1 MQEKAM
7 GNWLEQVLKLL
18 STETG
23 SLTYHLVLSFSI
35 AGALQLALNQGAHS
49 VPARRQRMLLG
60 LGVLLTLQLIL
71 FTISGLSWQAFLIGE
86 QVLPPLDRAFYL
98 LSIVLIVWLWCYPD
112 PSPLADAGTLLLGL
126 MAAAA
131 AVMGALWWPTQ
142 PVDLPFNRLP
152 VDVAAQFIGLAILLF
167 GALSLLAR
175 KPEAWGYG
183 LFMFL
188 CLATG
193 NGLHLL
199 LPPSGGDYP
208 IAVRLCQMIAYPFL
222 FLLGQRFPVAATQPS
237 PPASQALAA
246 AAPPAETAL
255 PGDPQTWQTLHKL
268 AAESDSQQ
276 LARGIAEL
284 VSRTFEA
291 DLCLLLSTPDVQG
304 KIFVRSAYDRHAQR
318 HLQPAP
324 LDSRQFPT
332 LTSALRMGRARRLP
346 GDSAAPDLAALA
358 QALGL
363 EKTGNL
369 LLTPV
374 LAPDGQPTAG
384 LLLLSPASGKDWNP
398 GETAALGILG
408 KLLVQFLQ
416 RSQEMIGLKQDLA
429 QTRQNLRLAQEQAQ
443 QATEERQKLRDQ
455 LAVLQENSQRDH
467 QQLVALA
474 GISAAHQA
482 AQQALADLR
491 AENEQLK
498 QAALLAEKSLAEKT
512 QALGGELRLAL
523 EEIALLRQSL
533 GEAEEKI
540 TALKLSQPEAAST
553 GAQLESIAAIAQ
565 DMRQPLA
572 SISGY
577 IDFLLGET
585 IGILGANQR
594 KYLERMRISVER
606 ISRLLDDLMQVA
618 SPESSAAHLEFE
630 EVDVA
635 QVLQRA
641 VAESNRALHEKRIS
655 LNLDLPQ
662 QPLLINTD
670 RHALKKVF
678 GQLLSNAGAA
688 SPQGGSVRV
697 KARLET
703 SDSDLDY
710 VLVQVADSGGGIAPQ
725 DMLHVFSLQSAA
737 GSIQGLGASGAELSR
752 MKTLVEALGGRAW
765 VDSDPGNGAIFSVL
779 LPVKKLFEGGNG
791 RGENR

>member
-1 MQEKAM
+1 M

-49 VPARRQRMLLG
+49 APARRQRLLLG
-60 LGVLLTLQLIL
+60 LGVLLALQLIL

-98 LSIVLIVWLWCYPD
+98 LSLVLIVWLWCFPD
-112 PSPLADAGTLLLGL
+112 PSPLADAGILLLGL

-152 VDVAAQFIGLAILLF
+152 VDVAAQSIGLAILLF

-193 NGLHLL
+193 SGLHLL

-222 FLLGQRFPVAATQPS
+222 FLLGQRFPVAATQPL
-237 PPASQALAA
+237 PPASQAPAA
-246 AAPPAETAL
+246 TPPIETAL

-276 LARGIAEL
+276 LARGIAEF
-284 VSRTFEA
+284 VSQTFQA
-291 DLCLLLSTPDVQG
+291 DFCLLLSTPDAQG

-324 LDSRQFPT
+324 LDSRQLPT

-369 LLTPV
+369 LLAPV
-374 LAPDGQPTAG
+374 LAPDGQPTAS
-384 LLLLSPASGKDWNP
+384 LLLLSPASAKDWNP
-398 GETAALGILG
+398 DEIAALGLLS

-443 QATEERQKLRDQ
+443 QAAEERQKLRDQ
-455 LAVLQENSQRDH
+455 LAVLQENSQRDQ

-491 AENEQLK
+491 AENERLK
-498 QAALLAEKSLAEKT
+498 QTALLAEKSLAEKT

-533 GEAEEKI
+533 GEADEKI
-540 TALKLSQPEAAST
+540 TALKLSQPEVASA

-606 ISRLLDDLMQVA
+606 INRLVDDLLQVA

-662 QPLLINTD
+662 QPLVINTD

-678 GQLLSNAGAA
+678 GQLLSNASAA
-688 SPQGGSVRV
+688 SPQGGSVRI

-752 MKTLVEALGGRAW
+752 MKTLVEAMGGRTW